1 MAPKKNVT
9 EEAFNAFKAEVERH
23 SRYLVDQLLNR
34 KNYERKIEL
43 IEQELNDVEIKYH
56 RVNRQP
62 VHNYKPE
69 PTHITEKSRPIFYGN
84 NRDVH
89 PKDFLYRLEEYFAI
103 KQSYVGEKL
112 ITVGKC
118 LKAAASSW
126 FSTIRFQLTNYDDF
140 KKAFIDEFW
149 SREIQIQVPSL
160 SKHEIVKHIARHY
173 PGYLRAI
180 LVSLTDFNILTAI
193 KILSEE
199 GQEDQ
204 TIENK
209 SNQQKTNQNDSNN
222 NNQSGQTNSGWNNT
236 RSSGWSNPTPRN
248 NRWNNQPYRSN
259 DRRGDTQ
266 QSNQQQTEKI
276 NQLSTNK
283 EEQAG
288 PRDNEQHAINLL
300 NTTNQSISPYIQC
313 IIEGEEVTLLVDTG
327 ATVSVLTK
335 KVVNIIM
342 QRNPKLPHLPVTR
355 IQISKAVGKK
365 ICKVSKQI
373 ICECKI
379 DKVYIENNFIQVEN
393 LNEKGIIGIDIL
405 KKYST
410 QIPL

>member
-23 SRYLVDQLLNR
+23 SRYLQYGRGKYQKNRRNR

-149 SREIQIQVPSL
+149 SREIQIQ
-160 SKHEIVKHIARHY
+160 
-173 PGYLRAI
+173 
-180 LVSLTDFNILTAI
+180 
-193 KILSEE
+193 ILSEE

-266 QSNQQQTEKI
+266 QSSQQQTEKI